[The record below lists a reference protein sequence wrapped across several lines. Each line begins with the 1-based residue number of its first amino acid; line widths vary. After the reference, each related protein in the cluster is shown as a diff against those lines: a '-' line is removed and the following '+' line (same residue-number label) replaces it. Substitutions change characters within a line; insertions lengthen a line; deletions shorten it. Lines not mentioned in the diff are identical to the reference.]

1 MQNLGCCKLHQHAHL
16 AHLGATC
23 MDGTGLRQVVKYPR
37 PETDDEWGVAI
48 YMGFRQGECRVQGET
63 LIPRCTCE
71 SEFGNRCACIFATS
85 VAPMPKLEE
94 SPQRTAPRR
103 GAARAGM
110 GVGEKTKPEARA
122 GRKESVIVASAY
134 RIRPAERPLARA
146 RWTRK
151 LSAVRAAQVRMA
163 GASDRMA
170 GAEAR
175 RPACSTM
182 AGARRGLEE
191 PEDISFAHLS

>member
-37 PETDDEWGVAI
+37 PEADDEWGVAI

-103 GAARAGM
+103 GAARVGM

-122 GRKESVIVASAY
+122 GRKESVIVGGLSVPDPARRAPASA
-134 RIRPAERPLARA
+134 RQVDEKTERRTSCASAHGWRLGPHGWRRSKTAGVLYDGWGAPRA
-146 RWTRK
+146 
-151 LSAVRAAQVRMA
+151 
-163 GASDRMA
+163 
-170 GAEAR
+170 
-175 RPACSTM
+175 
-182 AGARRGLEE
+182 
-191 PEDISFAHLS
+191 

>member
-1 MQNLGCCKLHQHAHL
+1 MRALTVGLEHKQSAESAHPTPPSPRVRQFHLPRAVLGVFSGHSHHG
-16 AHLGATC
+16 HHGS
-23 MDGTGLRQVVKYPR
+23 MV
-37 PETDDEWGVAI
+37 
-48 YMGFRQGECRVQGET
+48 
-63 LIPRCTCE
+63 
-71 SEFGNRCACIFATS
+71 NRCACIFATS

-103 GAARAGM
+103 GAARVGM